1 MGGLPLLPVVAVA
14 AVSLIIFVVMNPW
27 LIFSSTTPTG
37 GDMGAHVFGPAYL
50 RDHLIPEGRLI
61 GWSNDWF
68 AGFPAFY
75 FYFPLPSLTIVALD
89 LLLPYGVAFKLV
101 TVMGL
106 LALPPAIYFFTRSL
120 DLNRYFAV
128 IASGVGAVFAFY
140 ESYSIYGG
148 NIASTLAGEFAYSW
162 SFSLSLVYLGLLIKA
177 VRDDRKYAKWAALAL
192 ALTALSH
199 VLTTI
204 VVIFAS
210 LFVLGW
216 QKGFWRT
223 LAIWVW
229 GFAIAAFWALPLIA
243 RIGLSSDMAWTPLS
257 RWEEIFPVEIWMLL
271 PIAIPGAI
279 WAMRRNVRA
288 APLIG
293 ATLLPIVYFPLP
305 NVLPD
310 LLPDL
315 FDGADPW
322 KLYNGRLLP
331 YWYFGVAFFA
341 AIGLA
346 AGVMWLSRRLPS
358 RISTDWR
365 RLLILIAFAVA
376 AGLAGVS
383 NEFPAWAVL
392 FIAVVAV
399 STIAFTFVM
408 EGVPPSHSTAIFS
421 TLTIVALGLTTYML
435 YLASP
440 NRQVVEVPAVI
451 QSAGWGLLILGG
463 VAGIA
468 LGLVRVI
475 GRHTRDLI
483 TYLGAA
489 ALLFGIVGFA
499 FTRPESDPRELSA
512 WIWVLVIAVLAS
524 MVLYASRAKTTIR
537 ARPFLASSALAVV
550 ALGALAG
557 MTFVDGWARWNY
569 EGYEA
574 KEPWPEYEALMLEI
588 DELPPGRVMWENNSE
603 LNQYGTP
610 MSPMLIPYWT
620 EGSHKS
626 MEGLF
631 FESSLTTQFHFINH
645 SEMSYRSSNPVPGLR
660 YYRFDFDRGI
670 RHMDVYG
677 VDYYVAFTPEAVEKA
692 DSHPDLELIKNVEPG
707 PFSIYR
713 LPPTEK
719 VEVATHLPAVYP
731 APEQSIFGTL
741 TGSGSVTGSDGEALP
756 SFHDLALD
764 WYDDIDDM
772 DRWVVSD
779 GPEDWPRIESLDERP
794 NVSLEVP
801 EDAVSNIVIDDHR
814 ISFTTDAVGQPHM
827 IKVSYFPNWE
837 ATGAEGP
844 WQAAPSLMV
853 VVPTENEVVLEFN
866 DTWAESIGQIL
877 SGLGILALLGVGIVI
892 SGRRRAARS
901 GGGSGSSEGRPQ
913 FSELVSRETSG
924 RS

>member
-1 MGGLPLLPVVAVA
+1 MTHLRGRLHGLPLLPVLSVAG
-14 AVSLIIFVVMNPW
+14 VSLIILVVMNPW
-27 LIFSSTTPTG
+27 LILSPTTPTG
-37 GDMGAHVFGPAYL
+37 GDMGAHVFGPAFL
-50 RDHLIPEGRLI
+50 RDHLIPEGRLL

-89 LLLPYGVAFKLV
+89 FLLPYGVAFKLV

-106 LALPPAIYFFTRSL
+106 LALPPAVYFLTRCL
-120 DLNRYFAV
+120 DLSRSFAV

-192 ALTALSH
+192 AATALSH

-216 QKGFWRT
+216 RKGFWRT
-223 LAIWVW
+223 VAIWIW
-229 GFAIAAFWALPLIA
+229 GFAIAAFWALPLVA
-243 RIGLSSDMAWTPLS
+243 RIGLTSDMAWTPLS

-279 WAMRRNVRA
+279 WAIRRNVRA

-293 ATLLPIVYFPLP
+293 ATLLPIIYYPLP
-305 NVLPD
+305 NVLPQ

-341 AIGLA
+341 AIGVG
-346 AGVMWLSRRLPS
+346 AGVVWLSRRLPG
-358 RISTDWR
+358 
-365 RLLILIAFAVA
+365 RLPKYWVTGLIALTFAVA
-376 AGLAGVS
+376 AGLVYVS
-383 NEFPAWAVL
+383 SEFPSWAWIL
-392 FIAVVAV
+392 VAGMGLILAGLSLYMPSSL
-399 STIAFTFVM
+399 STRAY
-408 EGVPPSHSTAIFS
+408 
-421 TLTIVALGLTTYML
+421 LTT
-435 YLASP
+435 
-440 NRQVVEVPAVI
+440 
-451 QSAGWGLLILGG
+451 
-463 VAGIA
+463 
-468 LGLVRVI
+468 
-475 GRHTRDLI
+475 T
-483 TYLGAA
+483 
-489 ALLFGIVGFA
+489 
-499 FTRPESDPRELSA
+499 
-512 WIWVLVIAVLAS
+512 
-524 MVLYASRAKTTIR
+524 
-537 ARPFLASSALAVV
+537 ALAVV
-550 ALGALAG
+550 ALGATAG
-557 MTFVDGWARWNY
+557 VTFVDGWAKWNY

-574 KEPWPEYEALMLEI
+574 KQPWPEYEALMTEI
-588 DELPPGRVMWENNSE
+588 DGLPPGRVMWENNSE
-603 LNQYGTP
+603 LNKYGTP

-670 RHMDVYG
+670 KHMDVYG

-692 DSHPDLELIKNVEPG
+692 NEHPDLELIADVQPG

-713 LPPTEK
+713 LPPTDK
-719 VEVATHLPAVYP
+719 VVVATHLPSVYEV
-731 APEQSIFGTL
+731 PEKSILGAL
-741 TGSGSVTGSDGEALP
+741 TGSATVTGSDGRALP

-764 WYDDIDDM
+764 WYDDIDDL
-772 DRWVVSD
+772 DRWVVAD
-779 GPEDWPRIESLDERP
+779 GPEEWPRIETLDQRAD
-794 NVSLEVP
+794 VP
-801 EDAVSNIVIDDHR
+801 LDIPDDAVSDVVIEDHR
-814 ISFTTDAVGQPHM
+814 ISFTTEAVGRPHM
-827 IKVSYFPNWE
+827 VKVSYFPNWT
-837 ATGAEGP
+837 ATGADGP
-844 WQAAPSLMV
+844 WHAAPSLMV
-853 VVPTENEVVLEFN
+853 VVPTENQVVLEFN
-866 DTWAESIGQIL
+866 DTWAESIGRIL
-877 SGLGILALLGVGIVI
+877 SGMGILALLAVWLVI
-892 SGRRRAARS
+892 ARERRAARS
-901 GGGSGSSEGRPQ
+901 RGGNGSSRGRSR
-913 FSELVSRETSG
+913 FSELVSRGTNEQT
-924 RS
+924 